1 MGGERFDSLSDIC
14 AGEIFAG
21 GIFDQLNDVLTGEI
35 FASEKFDLLS
45 DLCRKSF
52 GGEIFNL
59 LKDIRT
65 GGHREVVRD
74 DGNELKLS
82 KVIEGGM
89 SLKRF
94 IVGCTCMTLSLLTSE
109 VEQTC
114 LDYS

>member
-1 MGGERFDSLSDIC
+1 MPVRYLL
-14 AGEIFAG
+14 AGCLINLNNVRTDESFAG
-21 GIFDQLNDVLTGEI
+21 
-35 FASEKFDLLS
+35 EKFDLLS
-45 DLCRKSF
+45 NLCRKRF
-52 GGEIFNL
+52 GGEIFDL

-65 GGHREVVRD
+65 GGHREVVRH
-74 DGNELKLS
+74 DGNELELS

-94 IVGCTCMTLSLLTSE
+94 INGRTCMTFYLLTSE

>member
-1 MGGERFDSLSDIC
+1 M
-14 AGEIFAG
+14 
-21 GIFDQLNDVLTGEI
+21 
-35 FASEKFDLLS
+35 SENN
-45 DLCRKSF
+45 F

-74 DGNELKLS
+74 DGNELELS
-82 KVIEGGM
+82 KVIEGDM
-89 SLKRF
+89 SLKSF
-94 IVGCTCMTLSLLTSE
+94 IVGCTCMTFYFLTNE